1 MGRSVCDA
9 VRRLAE
15 AGLVE
20 FDVHAHERFEE
31 FDIAEEDIMSALE
44 NAVHARSQHRGRV
57 LVQGPDLLGYE
68 LHVVAEVSSRIYVVT
83 AMWPKEE

>member
-1 MGRSVCDA
+1 MRSA
-9 VRRLAE
+9 VQRLAK

-31 FDIAEEDIMSALE
+31 FDIAEEDVMWALE
-44 NAVHARSQHRGRV
+44 NATHARSQPNRRV

-68 LHVVAEVSSRIYVVT
+68 LHVIVEVSFRIYVVS
-83 AMWPKEE
+83 AKWPKEQ